1 MVVDKSEVWYLMEI
15 IIYLIKHLV
24 LVVIRNN
31 GEFIVSFCYLIHQF
45 SH

>member
-1 MVVDKSEVWYLMEI
+1 MLDKSEVWDLMEI

-31 GEFIVSFCYLIHQF
+31 GE
-45 SH
+45 